1 MLLRLLDPTVD
12 ADHSIRIDGIPIGRV
27 NRDVLRQRL
36 ITIPQDPSFLP
47 EGHTVKENVDLF
59 DEATDEEC
67 MEVLEQTNLAAL
79 LKDGIH
85 GTFAPETISHGH
97 QQLFSFAR
105 AVLRK
110 KVRARSGN
118 VSGGILIM
126 DEPNS
131 KVDRDT
137 DTAMQDIVKAEFGN
151 YSVIV
156 ISHRLE
162 TVMNICDRVVVL
174 SDGKVVEQGSPDTL
188 AKRKGSWFGSLL
200 AATK

>member
-1 MLLRLLDPTVD
+1 M
-12 ADHSIRIDGIPIGRV
+12 
-27 NRDVLRQRL
+27 
-36 ITIPQDPSFLP
+36 P

-67 MEVLEQTNLAAL
+67 VEVLEQTNLATL

-85 GTFAPETISHGH
+85 GTFAPETLSHGH

-131 KVDRDT
+131 RVDQDT
-137 DTAMQDIVKAEFGN
+137 DVTMQDIVKAEFEN

-156 ISHRLE
+156 ISHRLD

-174 SDGKVVEQGSPDTL
+174 SDGRVVEQGSPDTL
-188 AKRKGSWFGSLL
+188 ATRKGSWFGSLL